1 MACSACVTQA
11 FPALL
16 LVSVSPRR
24 YRKNVPSTPRSC
36 PSDTQVA
43 DTNPGYC
50 SPPAMPKEGTRHG
63 ASGDVAVGQAG
74 IPSTGQT
81 LTLRGATLCSVCHQ
95 NLAAWPQHCPTAEV
109 SHTWGAVRM
118 PGQLGIKKRG
128 GSHPSL
134 HPQVTVPS
142 SGACPWQ
149 KPAARRL
156 LLAPPSFYRFYDDL
170 SVSPPARFPRS
181 PKSSALSAARDEE
194 QKQGRLRINTKRNT
208 MHEKIIIMHYNA

>member
-43 DTNPGYC
+43 DTNPGHC
-50 SPPAMPKEGTRHG
+50 SPPAMPEEGTRHG

-74 IPSTGQT
+74 IPSTGRT
-81 LTLRGATLCSVCHQ
+81 LTLHGATLCSVCHQ

-109 SHTWGAVRM
+109 SHSWGAVRM

-134 HPQVTVPS
+134 HAS
-142 SGACPWQ
+142 IH
-149 KPAARRL
+149 
-156 LLAPPSFYRFYDDL
+156 
-170 SVSPPARFPRS
+170 RS
-181 PKSSALSAARDEE
+181 PCPAPVPAH
-194 QKQGRLRINTKRNT
+194 GRSQQ
-208 MHEKIIIMHYNA
+208 HEGCCWHLLPFTGFMMI

>member
-16 LVSVSPRR
+16 LVSVSPHR

-43 DTNPGYC
+43 DTNPGHC

-74 IPSTGQT
+74 IPSTGRT
-81 LTLRGATLCSVCHQ
+81 LTLHGATLRPVCHQ
-95 NLAAWPQHCPTAEV
+95 NLAAQPQHGPTAEV

-118 PGQLGIKKRG
+118 PGQLGGCGTRSG
-128 GSHPSL
+128 EAATNPSM
-134 HPQVTVPS
+134 
-142 SGACPWQ
+142 
-149 KPAARRL
+149 
-156 LLAPPSFYRFYDDL
+156 PPSAGHRAQL
-170 SVSPPARFPRS
+170 RCLPMAEA
-181 PKSSALSAARDEE
+181 SSTKAAVGTFFLL
-194 QKQGRLRINTKRNT
+194 QVL
-208 MHEKIIIMHYNA
+208 